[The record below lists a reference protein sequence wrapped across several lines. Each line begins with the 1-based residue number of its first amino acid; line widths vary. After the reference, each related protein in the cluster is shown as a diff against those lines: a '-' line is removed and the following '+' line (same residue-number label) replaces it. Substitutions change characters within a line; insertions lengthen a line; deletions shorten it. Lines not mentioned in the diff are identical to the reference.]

1 MSNTNECQQF
11 LQWALPRLGL
21 RREGYKKVRRQVCR
35 KIQNRIGELH
45 LPGFTA
51 YRAYLE
57 DHPDEWNKLDTFTRI
72 TISRFFRDFQSWQ
85 ILGDELLPV
94 LAPRAQKEQRV
105 LRCWSAGCASGEE
118 AYSLALVWH
127 HWVSEKTPRQPIEII
142 ATDIDEHMLQR
153 AADACYPGG
162 SIKDVP
168 KPLLKQSFRKKKGLY
183 CLDPGIR
190 EMVSFFQQDIR
201 HTMPSGT
208 FDLIFCKNLVGMYF
222 CREKAVELFR
232 KITGKLNEGGVLLI
246 GNHEPFPI
254 EDLPHVTIYNR
265 GVNMFRK
272 EVSEQVN

>member
-85 ILGDELLPV
+85 ILGDEMLLI
-94 LAPRAQKEQRV
+94 LAQRAIKEQRV

-127 HWVSEKTPRQPIEII
+127 HQVSDKIPGQQIEIT

-153 AADACYPGG
+153 AADARYPGG

-168 KPLLKQSFRKKKGLY
+168 QPLLKQSFRKKEGLY
-183 CLDPGIR
+183 CLDHSIR
-190 EMVSFFQQDIR
+190 EMVSFLRQDIR
-201 HTMPSGT
+201 HTMPDGP
-208 FDLIFCKNLVGMYF
+208 FDVIFCKNLVGMYY
-222 CREKAVELFR
+222 CRDKAVELFI
-232 KITGKLNEGGVLLI
+232 KITDRLTEGGVLLI

-254 EDLPHVTIYNR
+254 EDLPSVKIYNR
-265 GVNMFRK
+265 GLNMYRK
-272 EVSEQVN
+272 